1 MQFNLEKYWSL
12 RMLPKEKEQLK
23 RMKTLHVR
31 DDIPKDLSIA
41 IETFIKQAII
51 IGEYEL
57 DYMPSEYM
65 ESLLKTFAKYPE
77 YCETFMDMVKI
88 LEENELIES

>member
-1 MQFNLEKYWSL
+1 
-12 RMLPKEKEQLK
+12 MLPKEKEQLE
-23 RMKTLHVR
+23 RMKVLHVR

-51 IGEYEL
+51 IGEHEL

-65 ESLLKTFAKYPE
+65 ANLLESFTKYPE
-77 YCETFMDMVKI
+77 YSLILLDMIKI
-88 LEENELIES
+88 LEENQMIER

>member
-1 MQFNLEKYWSL
+1 
-12 RMLPKEKEQLK
+12 MLPKEKEQLE

-31 DDIPKDLSIA
+31 GDIPKDLSTA

-57 DYMPSEYM
+57 DYMPIEYM

-77 YCETFMDMVKI
+77 HATTFMDMIEI
-88 LEENELIES
+88 LEENEMIER

>member
-1 MQFNLEKYWSL
+1 MSL
-12 RMLPKEKEQLK
+12 KEKEQLE

-31 DDIPKDLSIA
+31 GDIPKDLSIA

-65 ESLLKTFAKYPE
+65 ESLLESFAKYPE
-77 YCETFMDMVKI
+77 YSIILFDMIKI
-88 LEENELIES
+88 LEENEFIEK

>member
-1 MQFNLEKYWSL
+1 MS
-12 RMLPKEKEQLK
+12 PKEKEQLE

-31 DDIPKDLSIA
+31 SDIPKDLSIA

-51 IGEYEL
+51 IGEYKL
-57 DYMPSEYM
+57 DYMPIEYM

-77 YCETFMDMVKI
+77 YTIVLLDMIKI
-88 LEENELIES
+88 LEENEIIER

>member
-1 MQFNLEKYWSL
+1 MS
-12 RMLPKEKEQLK
+12 PKEKEQLE

-31 DDIPKDLSIA
+31 SDIPKDLSIA

-65 ESLLKTFAKYPE
+65 ANLLESFAKYPE
-77 YCETFMDMVKI
+77 YSLILLDMIKI
-88 LEENELIES
+88 LEENEMIER